1 MAVSRWSWLVGLFV
15 LHISII
21 VVVVVVSPSSLHDR
35 FANSVTFPFSLY
47 IQTAKDATMLGWAM
61 EMGASQAA
69 IAEHAKPSLSDEQ
82 QTVLTQ
88 ALINV
93 NSTTIRGVTIST
105 VLLR

>member
-1 MAVSRWSWLVGLFV
+1 
-15 LHISII
+15 
-21 VVVVVVSPSSLHDR
+21 
-35 FANSVTFPFSLY
+35 
-47 IQTAKDATMLGWAM
+47 MLGWAM

-93 NSTTIRGVTIST
+93 NSTTIHGVTIST